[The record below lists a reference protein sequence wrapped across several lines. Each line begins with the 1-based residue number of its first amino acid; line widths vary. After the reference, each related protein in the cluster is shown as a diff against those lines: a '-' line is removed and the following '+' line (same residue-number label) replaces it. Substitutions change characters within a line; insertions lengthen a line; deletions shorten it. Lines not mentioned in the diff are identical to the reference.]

1 MAIRTPL
8 KLHNSG
14 SPTGWNPK
22 EMASTDISNIIDRMV
37 YLYMTEPSVTLSY
50 VANSGSLAAM
60 NDTRTQASAATS
72 HASSFQ
78 TAGAVS
84 TVTVSNDKINE
95 STASLSAPAD
105 TNNIRFPVYNDSG
118 NIKAMSLTD
127 MYDTFVSLATNGAS
141 TLIPAAQ
148 PYKIDTANSGVSGY
162 TLVHAT
168 PIFVDTIANLSA
180 YTAGG
185 IPETQDQFTNNQP
198 YYLHRNNGT
207 AVTAPTPLYI
217 TSSGD
222 LREYS
227 SAELDAIL
235 LTIIRYT
242 SEYLTSNKLRFYI
255 DGPGTS
261 CGSGMVNK
269 KYNDSTASLEFQ
281 AAGLDDYRTQRFPD
295 GTAVELNTYYLKA
308 RKE

>member
-8 KLHNSG
+8 KIVSG
-14 SPTGWNPK
+14 NLQ
-22 EMASTDISNIIDRMV
+22 EMDSTDTTNIISRMV
-37 YLYMTEPSVTLSY
+37 YKYFTDPSVTLTG
-50 VANSGSLAAM
+50 VGSGGTAKFDM
-60 NDTRTQASAATS
+60 DDTRTQASAATS

-84 TVTVSNDKINE
+84 TITVSNDKITE
-95 STASLSAPAD
+95 ALEHEDTEVD
-105 TNNIRFPVYNDSG
+105 TNNIRFPVWNNSG
-118 NIKAMSLTD
+118 NIQAMSLTD
-127 MYDTFVSLATNGAS
+127 MYDSFVSLATNGAS

-148 PYKIDTANSGVSGY
+148 PYKVDTSVSNGAVSGY
-162 TLVHAT
+162 TLVNAY
-168 PIFVDTIANLSA
+168 PVFIDTIANLSA

-185 IPETQDQFTNNQP
+185 IPETRDQPTNQQP

-227 SAELDAIL
+227 SAEFDAIL

-255 DGPGTS
+255 DGLGTS
-261 CGSGMVNK
+261 CGSGMLNY
-269 KYNDSTASLEFQ
+269 KYNSAVEVTEQ
-281 AAGLDDYRTQRFPD
+281 VGDDYRSQRFPA
-295 GTAVELNTYYLKA
+295 GSLSEENTYFLKA

>member
-8 KLHNSG
+8 KIVSG
-14 SPTGWNPK
+14 NLQ
-22 EMASTDISNIIDRMV
+22 EMDSTDTTNIISRMV
-37 YLYMTEPSVTLSY
+37 YKYFTDPSVTLTS
-50 VANSGSLAAM
+50 VGSGGTAKFDM
-60 NDTRTQASAATS
+60 DDTRTQASAATT

-84 TVTVSNDKINE
+84 TITVSNDKITE
-95 STASLSAPAD
+95 ALEHEDVPVD
-105 TNNIRFPVYNDSG
+105 TSNIRFPIYYDSG
-118 NIKAMSLTD
+118 NVKAMSLTD
-127 MYDTFVSLATNGAS
+127 MYDSFVSLATNGAS

-148 PYKIDTANSGVSGY
+148 PYKVDTSVSNGAVSGY
-162 TLVHAT
+162 TLVNAF
-168 PIFVDTIANLSA
+168 PIFIDTKANLSA
-180 YTAGG
+180 FELDGTG

-261 CGSGMVNK
+261 CGSGMLNY
-269 KYNDSTASLEFQ
+269 KYNSGIEVTEQ
-281 AAGLDDYRTQRFPD
+281 VGDDYRSQRFPA
-295 GTAVELNTYYLKA
+295 GTLSEENTYYLKA

>member
-1 MAIRTPL
+1 MNTTD
-8 KLHNSG
+8 
-14 SPTGWNPK
+14 TG
-22 EMASTDISNIIDRMV
+22 NIISRMV
-37 YLYMTEPSVTLSY
+37 YLYMTDPSVTLTG
-50 VANSGSLAAM
+50 VASNGTAKFDM

-84 TVTVSNDKINE
+84 TIDVTNDKITE
-95 STASLSAPAD
+95 ALEHEDTVVD
-105 TNNIRFPVYNDSG
+105 TNNIRFPVWNNSG
-118 NIKAMSLTD
+118 NIQAMSLTD
-127 MYDTFVSLATNGAS
+127 MYDSFVSVTNGAS

-148 PYKIDTANSGVSGY
+148 PYKIDTSVSNGAVSGY
-162 TLVHAT
+162 TLVNAY
-168 PIFVDTIANLSA
+168 PVFIDTIANVSA
-180 YTAGG
+180 YEFSGDIGTNIA
-185 IPETQDQFTNNQP
+185 ETQDQPTNHQP

-227 SAELDAIL
+227 AAEFDAIL

-255 DGPGTS
+255 DGTGTS
-261 CGSGMVNK
+261 CGSGMINK
-269 KYNDSTASLEFQ
+269 KYNSDSGQ
-281 AAGLDDYRTQRFPD
+281 KQRQVGDDYRTQRFPA
-295 GTAVELNTYYLKA
+295 GSLSEENTYYLKA